1 MLSGS
6 RVGPVGV
13 APVGVAPV
21 EVAPIGLYTKQWQ
34 TTTFEIDAI

>member
-1 MLSGS
+1 MLSGL

-13 APVGVAPV
+13 APVG
-21 EVAPIGLYTKQWQ
+21 VAPIGLYTKQWQ

>member
-13 APVGVAPV
+13 APV
-21 EVAPIGLYTKQWQ
+21 EVAPIDLYTKQWQ
-34 TTTFEIDAI
+34 TTTFEIDAIEKV

>member
-13 APVGVAPV
+13 APVGVAI
-21 EVAPIGLYTKQWQ
+21 IGLYTKQWQ
-34 TTTFEIDAI
+34 TTTFEIDAIWKV